1 MTDYPVPSL
10 KESIEAIEKSYD
22 AKLTLEECPVDERK
36 AEARVLGY
44 AVNSLHGHI
53 QYQGKQIFADSSN
66 HENLLKHG
74 AEIGLFPKTKTNSVG
89 SVSVNAVVGSVIPAG
104 TVLFRPLDNRQYA
117 VTEDTTVEA
126 SPQVVNVRA
135 LEAGAAGNAEAG
147 EILNFSV
154 VLSGVDNKATVILI
168 GSGADDETD
177 KDFAL
182 RIHQTLQ
189 SIYHGGNDNDY
200 VKWALQVEGVNQ
212 AWAYPCEQGVGST
225 VVRIMTPNGFPDGIL
240 LQKVADYIDTKRPP
254 TYNNFFVVSPIE
266 RPIDLTISG
275 LLPDTPEMRAAVQSA
290 VKNSFNT
297 NCKPGGEVTT
307 AQLNSA
313 ILSVLGLKDYHLD
326 APTANIQL
334 GTGEIA
340 VLGEITWI

>member
-1 MTDYPVPSL
+1 MPL
-10 KESIEAIEKSYD
+10 
-22 AKLTLEECPVDERK
+22 
-36 AEARVLGY
+36 
-44 AVNSLHGHI
+44 
-53 QYQGKQIFADSSN
+53 
-66 HENLLKHG
+66 
-74 AEIGLFPKTKTNSVG
+74 
-89 SVSVNAVVGSVIPAG
+89 VGSVIPAG

-117 VTEDTTVEA
+117 DNRGYDGRGQPA
-126 SPQVVNVRA
+126 GSLMSGRWKPAPQA
-135 LEAGAAGNAEAG
+135 NAEAG

-154 VLSGVDNKATVILI
+154 VLSGVDSKATVILI

-266 RPIDLTISG
+266 RPVDLTISG
-275 LLPDTPEMRAAVQSA
+275 LLPDTPEMRARFSLPLKTRLTPIATGRRSYDGAAKLGHFVGAGVERLSLGRADRKYSA
-290 VKNSFNT
+290 R
-297 NCKPGGEVTT
+297 
-307 AQLNSA
+307 
-313 ILSVLGLKDYHLD
+313 YR
-326 APTANIQL
+326 
-334 GTGEIA
+334 
-340 VLGEITWI
+340 

>member
-1 MTDYPVPSL
+1 MQISQIT
-10 KESIEAIEKSYD
+10 KFIE
-22 AKLTLEECPVDERK
+22 TR
-36 AEARVLGY
+36 GG
-44 AVNSLHGHI
+44 N
-53 QYQGKQIFADSSN
+53 
-66 HENLLKHG
+66 
-74 AEIGLFPKTKTNSVG
+74 GLFPKTKTNSVG

-135 LEAGAAGNAEAG
+135 VEAGAAGNAEAG

-154 VLSGVDNKATVILI
+154 VLSGVDSKATVILI

-275 LLPDTPEMRAAVQSA
+275 LLPDTPEMRARFSLPLKTRLTPIATGRRSYDGAAKLGHFVGAGVERQSLGRA
-290 VKNSFNT
+290 DRKY
-297 NCKPGGEVTT
+297 
-307 AQLNSA
+307 SA
-313 ILSVLGLKDYHLD
+313 RYR
-326 APTANIQL
+326 
-334 GTGEIA
+334 
-340 VLGEITWI
+340 